1 MTINV
6 DAILIRQQI
15 TSILHAWG
23 MPDDLIAQTAD
34 VMVETDLWGV
44 DSHGISMLMTYELKI
59 NSGRFRISERPRIVR
74 ETPVMAMIDAG
85 AGLGHPASVLGMH
98 TAIEKA
104 AKVGLAVVTVNNS
117 HHFGAA
123 GYYARMASDRG
134 MIGLVTSTARNIA
147 VVPTRAAQPVLGTNP
162 LAFAAPAGR
171 NPPFLLDIATSTV
184 AAGKIKVYGYQ
195 NKQLPEGWVVG
206 PDGNS
211 LRDGNEA
218 YEVLRRGTT
227 TGLTPIGGTPE
238 LSSHKGYGL
247 GMMVHILG
255 GVLAGAAFAP
265 LRIGNELPGEPEN
278 IGHFFMAIDPNAF
291 RAEGEFEADMDSII
305 DVLRATPAT
314 DPAKPVL
321 VAGDPEIASRAER
334 LTKGIPIPAAL
345 QQQLRDL
352 CGRANVPYVL
362 AEA

>member
-6 DAILIRQQI
+6 QAALIDRQI
-15 TSILHAWG
+15 TSVLRAWG
-23 MPDDLIAQTAD
+23 MPDDLVAQTVD

-44 DSHGISMLMTYELKI
+44 DSHGISMLMTYEQKI
-59 NSGRFRISERPRIVR
+59 NAGRFHMTERPRIVR
-74 ETPVMAMIDAG
+74 ETPVMAVIDAG
-85 AGLGHPASVLGMH
+85 AGLGHPASVLGMK

-104 AKVGLAVVTVNNS
+104 ATVGLAVVTVVNS

-134 MIGLVTSTARNIA
+134 MIGLVASSARNIA
-147 VVPTRAAQPVLGTNP
+147 VVPTRAAEPMLGTNP

-171 NPPFLLDIATSTV
+171 NPAFLLDMATSTV

-195 NKQLPEGWVVG
+195 NKPLPEGWVVG
-206 PDGNS
+206 PDGKS

-218 YEVLRRGTT
+218 YAVLRRGTT

-255 GVLAGAAFAP
+255 GVLSGAAFAP
-265 LRIGNELPGEPEN
+265 LRKGNEKPGEPEN
-278 IGHFFMAIDPNAF
+278 IGHFFMAIDPKAF
-291 RAEGEFEADMDSII
+291 RPDGEFEMDMDAII
-305 DVLRATPAT
+305 DVLHATPAS
-314 DPAKPVL
+314 DPSRPVL

-334 LTKGIPIPAAL
+334 LRTGIPIPSAL
-345 QQQLRDL
+345 QQELRDL
-352 CGRANVPYVL
+352 CSRVGVPYVL
-362 AEA
+362 AGA